1 MVTPIELLFHNE
13 PITQGGDKQVFVI
26 QFKGELDES
35 NIDNT
40 AKEVYKLIEDA
51 AASTPVIFDFAEL
64 GYMNSKSIGY
74 LSDWFTRLGEKGSQL
89 VVANAP
95 ENILDILQTVGL
107 DNFIKLMPTM
117 VEAKQALGGETSSA
131 PTAA

>member
-1 MVTPIELLFHNE
+1 MVTPIELLFHTE
-13 PITQGGDKQVFVI
+13 PLVEGGADNVFVI

-40 AKEVYKLIEDA
+40 AKEVYKLLDESA
-51 AASTPVIFDFAEL
+51 AGMPVIFDFAEL

-74 LSDWFTRLGEKGSQL
+74 LSDWYTRLGEKGSEL
-89 VVANAP
+89 LVANAP

-107 DNFIKLMPTM
+107 DNFIRLLPTM
-117 VEAKQALGGETSSA
+117 AEAKNAIQAGKQGA
-131 PTAA
+131 

>member
-1 MVTPIELLFHNE
+1 MVTPIELLFHTE
-13 PITQGGDKQVFVI
+13 PIEGTDKQVFVM

-40 AKEVYKLIEDA
+40 AKEVYKLLEEVA
-51 AASTPVIFDFAEL
+51 AGTPVVFDFAEL

-74 LSDWFTRLGEKGSQL
+74 LSDWYTRLGEKGSALL
-89 VVANAP
+89 VAAAP

-107 DNFIKLMPTM
+107 DNFIRLLPTM
-117 VEAKQALGGETSSA
+117 AEAKQAALGGDTPA
-131 PTAA
+131 TAA